1 MVGRALDWLRA
12 SAAAD
17 DVGVKVLKL
26 ESDVKENSTIEFSSI
41 IKNYGSETQSAIDV
55 RATIFDSEVMKYGV
69 IINRY
74 LDRWSLV
81 KKKC

>member
-1 MVGRALDWLRA
+1 MAKA

-26 ESDVKENSTIEFSSI
+26 ESDTKENSTIDFSSI

-55 RATIFDSEVMKYGV
+55 RATVFDSEGSDME
-69 IINRY
+69 
-74 LDRWSLV
+74 
-81 KKKC
+81 